1 VAVINACRPYHWK
14 DQYAK
19 TCYFPE
25 EVRKKTYEKWKEVL
39 RLE

>member
-1 VAVINACRPYHWK
+1 VAVINACQPYHWK

-25 EVRKKTYEKWKEVL
+25 ATRKQTYEKWKDVL